1 MLEILGL
8 GCRLPGN
15 VINHNQ
21 FWELL
26 QGPHSA
32 ISEPP
37 SGRWKSKDFLGVSG
51 EPGKTITSRAGWLE
65 NCDRFDAG
73 YFQLSP
79 KEVAEMDPQQRLV
92 LEVAQEAIADANIN
106 PDQLAGQKVG
116 VFVGSGIA
124 EYQAMAFG
132 DPLNITQH
140 TMSGNSLAVIANRL
154 SYLLNLDGP
163 SMTVDTACSAGLT
176 AFHLACQSLT
186 LGDCDLAI
194 VAAVNV
200 LLGPSPFVGFSQAK
214 MLSPR
219 GILAPFDE
227 SADGFVRAEG
237 CGALLLSRKDCPF
250 LPPLRRAY
258 AQVLDWGVNVAGK
271 TESLTMPSANRQ
283 SQLLQKLIQNAK
295 IPAEDIVYV
304 EAHGTGT
311 KVGDPIESSAIS
323 AAVVGQRQQPLVI
336 GSVKGHTGHLETAA
350 GIVGVI
356 KAALC
361 LHHRQLVPTANHNH
375 WPTTIDQEKLKLRI
389 SSEVEPLPF
398 PETGNEPVLAVCSY
412 GFGGAN
418 ASVLLKLAPPVQE
431 QEPINRDDSQPIV
444 LPLTSHYKEGLDTL
458 DVQLHQTQSNE
469 LKDLAAWMGMARS
482 PQRYRRAYVS
492 SKAET
497 LFTEGEILEGEA
509 KGTSP
514 KLLFAFGGQGTQS
527 PDMAQ
532 QLYQLFP
539 SFREALNNIDK
550 IYAKYSGYSVIEK
563 YGLARREIALE
574 DLQDVRISLPC
585 IVFTQVALT
594 ELILKTGVKPSAVLG
609 HSTGEMVAAWA
620 CGAITLEQLCELTY
634 VRASLQAKMR
644 PGAMAAWA
652 TSWEEADA
660 LVKSLALEEKV
671 VIAAINTPSAV
682 TLAGDL
688 EAIDRLVAHG
698 KSSGIRC
705 TRLDVP
711 RAYHSHHVKDIY
723 SELANRLKSLTAQ
736 HSQIPFFSTVLGYE
750 REMNGNELGGSYWV
764 DNIAKPVHFQAGCQA
779 ALGNVDLVLEIS
791 PRAVLASYLGSN
803 LGYDVIPTQ
812 NKKLPSDYAFIR
824 SLADLY
830 VHGISFDWSA
840 VQTPTRFLALP
851 QLTWDHENAY
861 RSQTWKIPES
871 NNPLSQG
878 SSDQIKL
885 SPQTFSFLEDHVVE
899 GQVVMPA
906 AGFISLTL
914 AHYGVKH
921 LKKLAFERFLWL
933 WGAQGQI
940 QLSWEKTDHGGQ
952 WSSNGKIYVSC
963 LLGESTT
970 PQPMDLPSLETVHTR
985 CTVSV
990 DMQRLYKAL
999 NQHNGLS
1006 FGSTFQS
1013 IQEIY
1018 LGDAEAVSLVQSS
1031 ETVKD
1036 AVGRTTIL
1044 LDGAFQ
1050 SLAVMGGLD
1059 SNMFVP
1065 VEIAEVSL
1073 ETNFKRLRTIW
1084 CHATLTQITS
1094 DFVMGELKL
1103 WDEEGHYVGSVT
1115 ELKLKKLDAKT
1126 ILEPKLFNVLHHP
1139 RGVRPEL
1146 RNQQWSNPVQDLQE
1160 LIQASVT
1167 TQTLSI
1173 LDLTEEKLS
1182 LRSLEGVDEKDW
1194 ERLFIAVTSE
1204 LSPDAPDCV
1213 HQVESVEELEP
1224 QSFDVVVGS
1233 SGEQLMV
1240 PEGVLIPVSSNI
1252 EALLHEKT
1260 TNSQL
1265 VFVQGL
1271 PESIWPSEE
1280 LVQSLEQADLVVD
1293 ARGSLVEASALLKE
1307 VVATEGS
1314 NPPTLIFLIRQSE
1327 LPSPLWGFTRAAR
1340 NEHPQLKIYA
1350 VGMPPNALTNGK
1362 RDTLVT
1368 LCREGLGNDYELS
1381 WENGQWQV
1389 PRLVSTPLPLPNV
1402 VQHYRLDVSRPG
1414 QLESMG
1420 WRPVWEDFEE
1430 LRPHEIRVHVRCVSM
1445 HFKDVMLALGLLK
1458 GFKPILGMEC
1468 SGTIVAVGSNV
1479 PEMFPELQV
1488 GQDVL
1493 CLSMTTDTGEPRKAL
1508 FGTTAIADARC
1519 VFPKPTNVSHQEAA
1533 GFLGVYA
1540 TAWYAL
1546 HHIAR
1551 LQPGE
1556 TVLIHSAAGGVGHA
1570 ATQIAQKLGARVIA
1584 SAGTESKRQYLQ
1596 TQFGI
1601 SDLLDSHQPA
1611 TFVDQVHQYT
1621 NGKGVDVVLNSLAG
1635 SGLRQSLRCLAP
1647 KGRHIEIG
1655 KRDILEDKSLGLYV
1669 LRNNISFHSVHLDI
1683 LDETHPKLVRS
1694 LVEECNSHLAEA
1706 RGEPLPTTVFS
1717 ANEVSEAFRLISTG
1731 KHLGKVIVE
1740 FPEHFQPSKLLKDE
1754 RLLEGLSTV
1763 PHTLFRAEET
1773 QLITGGTG
1781 GVGLALARLLA
1792 RCGAGRIL
1800 LVSRRGIT
1808 TKRTELEV
1816 AQLRAEYPLV
1826 EFVEVQ
1832 VDVTDAQGLQNLL
1845 ESEPSITGIFHTATT
1860 YDAETTTEIKARNL
1874 QTWDVKVKAAQYLHE
1889 FSQSHQLRHFVLVTS
1904 LAGLHGNTQQAIYV
1918 SANAALQELARQR
1931 QQQDLPALAIDLP
1944 ILLGVGR
1951 LSEPQHI
1958 VELDLNT
1965 SKGFG
1970 AISFAKVE
1978 PWLEQL
1984 FAQPEQYPAVVT
1996 LDHPSWY
2003 GYWHLNRNRSLFQH
2017 LVPRNALLTESEAIG
2032 SEAEMSG
2039 EEVDKEVRSKVA
2051 FVLGAKLDDIDP
2063 EIPLLELGVDSLAAM
2078 ELANWTSKTYGVEVS
2093 QTEFLSGITSEKLVA
2108 SILGSEKAQ
2117 AKPKQNDENT
2127 TITIH
2132 PTDKPEPKVIKAP
2145 TLGTSSQ
2152 PEPTLVKVSTL
2163 STPSQPVKIESSST
2177 NGGDFQLLSTKE
2189 TRNSLSFEEIELR
2202 ETEKLVESGYKVLEL
2217 PESLTASSIGYLL
2230 NSLHQNQQVLILRV
2244 QSNQEHFCLGMDLSA
2259 SGFGDATMSEG
2270 LDKFTQIAEL
2280 LREYPMPIIAVVD
2293 GACRGGGMLFPSL
2306 ASIVLATGEASFGF
2320 PEIRR
2325 GGLPGVVSVAAQR
2338 RMSAAVCERYFLT
2351 GDSFDAATAKQYGL
2365 VDFVGSAEEVEQELK
2380 RLLGRFATIEPQL
2393 LSTCKTDCPAP
2404 TTEQALITM
2413 GGLDPTPRTRE
2424 RDERPLVRLLHDSDA
2439 GVLVIELNDP
2449 DYSNAIDLAIADDF
2463 RRAIDTAK
2471 TLSNVRAIVFQGQG
2485 DHFCVGVNPYGFI
2498 RHTKQL
2504 PVLTA
2509 ARVTYDIYRAFVG
2522 VRDLKVPVIC
2532 AVQGKVMGGG
2542 LAAILNAD
2550 YRICAKDTLFNYGN
2564 LPRGVCPGVLLSEN
2578 LERTVGKL
2586 WATELYINDYTVTAQ
2601 EAYEIGLVNEITE
2614 DPQSAQ
2620 QAALEMAQRIASY
2633 PGMGVQ
2639 TTMSLM
2645 RPAIDEARLARESL
2659 GIARCNV
2666 LGGAF
2671 GSGWK
2676 AEERRLDKG
2685 GSMSSS
2691 RELTTQSSPKNSQ
2704 SDVIYEIIRI

>member
-1 MLEILGL
+1 MKTTREREKEKLEMLEILGL
-8 GCRLPGN
+8 GCRLPGK
-15 VINHNQ
+15 VMNHNQ

-26 QGPHSA
+26 QGLDSA

-37 SGRWKSKDFLGVSG
+37 SERWKTEEFIGASG
-51 EPGKTITSRAGWLE
+51 EPGKSITSRAGWLE

-92 LEVAQEAIADANIN
+92 LEVAHEALADANIN
-106 PDQLAGQKVG
+106 PDHLAGEKVG

-237 CGALLLSRKDCPF
+237 CGVLLLSRKDCPF

-283 SQLLQKLIQNAK
+283 CQLLQTLIQKAK

-361 LHHRQLVPTANHNH
+361 LHHRQLVPTANHH
-375 WPTTIDQEKLKLRI
+375 RWPTTIDQEKLKLRI
-389 SSEVEPLPF
+389 SSGVEPLPF

-418 ASVLLKLAPPVQE
+418 ASVLLKSADVETRRQGDRSNGNPTQNFVHL
-431 QEPINRDDSQPIV
+431 QEPINRDDSQPTV
-444 LPLTSHYKEGLDTL
+444 LPLTCHYQEGLNSLDT
-458 DVQLHQTQSNE
+458 QLHQTQTNQ
-469 LKDLAAWMGMARS
+469 LKDLAAWMGIARS

-550 IYAKYSGYSVIEK
+550 VYAKYSGYSVIEQ
-563 YGLARREIALE
+563 YGLARGDIALE
-574 DLQDVRISLPC
+574 TLQDVRISLPC

-594 ELILKTGVKPSAVLG
+594 ELVLKTGVKPSGVLG
-609 HSTGEMVAAWA
+609 HSTGEMVAAWT

-671 VIAAINTPSAV
+671 VIAAINAPNAV

-688 EAIDRLVAHG
+688 AAIDQLVAHG
-698 KSSGIRC
+698 KTTGIRC

-711 RAYHSHHVKDIY
+711 RAYHSHHVNDIY
-723 SELANRLKSLTAQ
+723 PELTSRLTSITAQ
-736 HSQIPFFSTVLGYE
+736 PSEIPFFSTVLGYE
-750 REMNGNELGGSYWV
+750 REMNGHELGGSYWV

-779 ALGNVDLVLEIS
+779 ALENVDLVLEIS

-812 NKKLPSDYAFIR
+812 QKKLPSDYAFIR

-830 VHGISFDWSA
+830 VHGVSCDWSV
-840 VQTPTRFLALP
+840 VQTPTRFLGLP
-851 QLTWDHENAY
+851 QLTWDHKNVY
-861 RSQTWKIPES
+861 RSQTWKVPQS
-871 NNPLSQG
+871 NHTLSQG
-878 SSDQIKL
+878 ASLQIEL
-885 SPQTFSFLEDHVVE
+885 SPKTFAFLEDHVVE

-914 AHYGVKH
+914 ARSSAKQ
-921 LKKLAFERFLWL
+921 LSKLTFERFLWL
-933 WGAQGQI
+933 WGAQGKI
-940 QLSWEKTDHGGQ
+940 HLSWEKAAQGWH
-952 WSSNGKIYVSC
+952 WLSNGETYASC
-963 LLGESTT
+963 LISSSLEYLHFGGNKAEGRGQRAEGKEEGSKEEGYNNCLGEHHIIGESAT
-970 PQPMDLPSLETVHTR
+970 PQPMDLSSLETLRSR
-985 CTVSV
+985 CPVSV

-1006 FGSTFQS
+1006 FGPTFQS

-1018 LGDAEAVSLVQSS
+1018 LGDAEAVSLVQCS
-1031 ETVKD
+1031 EAVKD

-1065 VEIAEVSL
+1065 EEIAEVSL
-1073 ETNFKRLRTIW
+1073 ETNFNQLRTIW

-1094 DFVMGELKL
+1094 DFVMGELRL
-1103 WDEEGHYVGSVT
+1103 YDEQGHYVGSIIG
-1115 ELKLKKLDAKT
+1115 LKLKKLDAKT
-1126 ILEPKLFNVLHHP
+1126 ILEPKLFKVLHHP
-1139 RGVRPEL
+1139 RGIRPEL
-1146 RNQQWSNPVQDLQE
+1146 RNQQWSNPVQELQE
-1160 LIQASVT
+1160 LIQDSVT
-1167 TQTLSI
+1167 TQTLRI

-1182 LRSLEGVDEKDW
+1182 LRSLERIDEKDW

-1204 LSPDAPDCV
+1204 LSPDAPNCV
-1213 HQVESVEELEP
+1213 HQVESTEELEP
-1224 QSFDVVVGS
+1224 RSFDVVVGR
-1233 SGEQLMV
+1233 SGEQWMV
-1240 PEGVLIPVSSNI
+1240 PEGVLIPVSSHI
-1252 EALLHEKT
+1252 EVSLQEQT

-1271 PESIWPSEE
+1271 SESIWPAEE
-1280 LVQSLEQADLVVD
+1280 MVNSLERANLVVD
-1293 ARGSLVEASALLKE
+1293 ARDSLVEASALLQE
-1307 VVATEGS
+1307 VVATEYA

-1327 LPSPLWGFTRAAR
+1327 QPSPLWGFTRAAR

-1350 VGMPPNALTNGK
+1350 VAMPPNALTNGK

-1368 LCREGLGNDYELS
+1368 LCREGLGNDYELF

-1389 PRLVSTPLPLPNV
+1389 PRLVATPLPSPQV
-1402 VQHYRLDVSRPG
+1402 IQHYRLDVSRPG

-1420 WRPVWEDFEE
+1420 WRPVWEDFEQ
-1430 LRPHEIRVHVRCVSM
+1430 LRPNEIRVHVQCVSM

-1570 ATQIAQKLGARVIA
+1570 AIQIAQRLGARIIA
-1584 SAGTESKRQYLQ
+1584 SAGTEEKHQYLQ

-1601 SDLLDSHQPA
+1601 SDLLDSHQTA
-1611 TFVDQVHQYT
+1611 TFVDRIHQYT

-1635 SGLRQSLRCLAP
+1635 EGLRQSLRCLAP

-1655 KRDILEDKSLGLYV
+1655 KRDILEAQSLGLYV

-1683 LDETHPKLVRS
+1683 LDETHPEQVRS
-1694 LVEECNSHLAEA
+1694 LVEECNSHLAEG
-1706 RGEPLPTTVFS
+1706 RGEPLPTNVFS

-1731 KHLGKVIVE
+1731 KHLGKIVVE

-1754 RLLEGLSTV
+1754 RLREGLPTV

-1826 EFVEVQ
+1826 EFVEVK

-1860 YDAETTTEIKARNL
+1860 YDAETTTEIKAQNL
-1874 QTWDVKVKAAQYLHE
+1874 PTWNVKVQAAQYLHK

-1904 LAGLHGNTQQAIYV
+1904 LAGLHGNTQQAVYV
-1918 SANAALQELARQR
+1918 AANAALQELARQR
-1931 QQQDLPALAIDLP
+1931 RQQGMPALAIDLP

-1984 FAQPEQYPAVVT
+1984 FAQPEQYPAVVS

-2017 LVPRNALLTESEAIG
+2017 LVPRHALLKESEVIG
-2032 SEAEMSG
+2032 SAAEMSG

-2051 FVLGAKLDDIDP
+2051 FVLGAKLEDIDP

-2093 QTEFLSGITSEKLVA
+2093 QTEFLSGVTSEKLVA
-2108 SILGSEKAQ
+2108 SILGSGKAW
-2117 AKPKQNDENT
+2117 AKPKATPESPET
-2127 TITIH
+2127 KPSS
-2132 PTDKPEPKVIKAP
+2132 PTEAEPEIA
-2145 TLGTSSQ
+2145 TSPSEISS
-2152 PEPTLVKVSTL
+2152 PL
-2163 STPSQPVKIESSST
+2163 PSQPVTIESSSIPSSST
-2177 NGGDFQLLSTKE
+2177 NGKNSQPLMRKE
-2189 TRNSLSFEEIELR
+2189 SSNALSFEEIKLR
-2202 ETEKLVESGYKVLEL
+2202 ETEKLVEPGYTALEL
-2217 PESLTASSIGYLL
+2217 PESLTASSIDYLL
-2230 NSLHQNQQVLILRV
+2230 NSLHKNQQVLVLRS
-2244 QSNQEHFCLGMDLSA
+2244 QSNQEHFCLGMDLGT

-2280 LREYPMPIIAVVD
+2280 LREYPMPVIAVVD

-2306 ASIVLATGEASFGF
+2306 ASIVLATQDASFGF

-2380 RLLGRFATIEPQL
+2380 RLLGRFAAIEPQL
-2393 LSTCKTDCPAP
+2393 LSTCKTECPAP
-2404 TTEQALITM
+2404 NTEQALITM

-2424 RDERPLVRLLHDSDA
+2424 RDEQPLVRLLQDSDA
-2439 GVLVIELNDP
+2439 GVLIIELN
-2449 DYSNAIDLAIADDF
+2449 
-2463 RRAIDTAK
+2463 
-2471 TLSNVRAIVFQGQG
+2471 
-2485 DHFCVGVNPYGFI
+2485 
-2498 RHTKQL
+2498 
-2504 PVLTA
+2504 
-2509 ARVTYDIYRAFVG
+2509 
-2522 VRDLKVPVIC
+2522 
-2532 AVQGKVMGGG
+2532 
-2542 LAAILNAD
+2542 
-2550 YRICAKDTLFNYGN
+2550 
-2564 LPRGVCPGVLLSEN
+2564 
-2578 LERTVGKL
+2578 
-2586 WATELYINDYTVTAQ
+2586 
-2601 EAYEIGLVNEITE
+2601 
-2614 DPQSAQ
+2614 
-2620 QAALEMAQRIASY
+2620 
-2633 PGMGVQ
+2633 
-2639 TTMSLM
+2639 
-2645 RPAIDEARLARESL
+2645 
-2659 GIARCNV
+2659 
-2666 LGGAF
+2666 
-2671 GSGWK
+2671 
-2676 AEERRLDKG
+2676 
-2685 GSMSSS
+2685 
-2691 RELTTQSSPKNSQ
+2691 
-2704 SDVIYEIIRI
+2704 